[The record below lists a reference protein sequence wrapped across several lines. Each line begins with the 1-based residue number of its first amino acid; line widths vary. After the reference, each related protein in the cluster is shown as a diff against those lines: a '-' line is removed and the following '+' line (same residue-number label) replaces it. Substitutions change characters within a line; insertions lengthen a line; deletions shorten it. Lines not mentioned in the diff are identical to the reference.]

1 MIRSLSYVF
10 GLDEIPCRDT
20 YFKMSRHNS
29 DAINMLK
36 NAEWKPSDII
46 DYMRNDSDG
55 LGVVHE
61 CTLVNDDMSL
71 ELVICQTKSVWGAIN
86 FGNSPVVYDL
96 WELAAY
102 DALKGIY
109 EDEWQATIGD
119 GNISNGEVGITY
131 ASLTAYN
138 KLHVSLTSVARKV
151 PLEFDGAF
159 SFQTKAKAKYF
170 LQLMK
175 ALVRSGVIAKTPLKN
190 ASDIRALYGAKVEIE
205 AKGFHDGT
213 DLVGLL
219 VATHRLWAPGRMGM
233 FVSKISAAGAAS
245 D

>member
-1 MIRSLSYVF
+1 MVRSLSYVS
-10 GLDEIPCRDT
+10 GLDAIPCCDK

-55 LGVVHE
+55 LGVVNE

-71 ELVICQTKSVWGAIN
+71 ELVISQTKSVWGAIN

-119 GNISNGEVGITY
+119 GNISNGEVGIT
-131 ASLTAYN
+131 
-138 KLHVSLTSVARKV
+138 
-151 PLEFDGAF
+151 
-159 SFQTKAKAKYF
+159 
-170 LQLMK
+170 
-175 ALVRSGVIAKTPLKN
+175 
-190 ASDIRALYGAKVEIE
+190 
-205 AKGFHDGT
+205 
-213 DLVGLL
+213 
-219 VATHRLWAPGRMGM
+219 
-233 FVSKISAAGAAS
+233 
-245 D
+245 